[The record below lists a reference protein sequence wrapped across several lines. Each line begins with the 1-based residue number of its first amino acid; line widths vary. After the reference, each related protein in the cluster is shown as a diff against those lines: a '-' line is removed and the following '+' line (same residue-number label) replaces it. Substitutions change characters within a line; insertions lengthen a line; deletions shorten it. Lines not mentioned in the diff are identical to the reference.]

1 MNGLSEIP
9 PASFYRLSMG
19 TVPNPQ
25 DARTAPAPNSI
36 TGGSRRRTTKRNM
49 KYKLKHKYKKGS
61 GRSSRSSS
69 RSSSRNSSRNSRTS
83 RRTIVNY
90 AGRQI
95 GHLSQ
100 RQWGN
105 GNKYNNKYGRTLD
118 ARRRRQTRQSGG
130 TTILPSDANLVV
142 SSIGSLLQSGVAAL
156 KGVDGPANPLPFS
169 DKLYERNL

>member
-61 GRSSRSSS
+61 GR
-69 RSSSRNSSRNSRTS
+69 SSRNSRTS

>member
-1 MNGLSEIP
+1 M
-9 PASFYRLSMG
+9 A

-36 TGGSRRRTTKRNM
+36 TGGSRRRMTKRNM

-69 RSSSRNSSRNSRTS
+69 RSSSRNKGRTS
-83 RRTIVNY
+83 RRAIVNY

-105 GNKYNNKYGRTLD
+105 GNKYNNKYGRTLH

-130 TTILPSDANLVV
+130 TATLPSDANLVV
-142 SSIGSLLQSGVAAL
+142 SSLGSLVQSGVATL